1 MSNVVY
7 RVIVGTKALR
17 VKVFKG
23 LPGAAGASELSDL
36 NDVTITNPQAGNSL
50 AYNGTEWVNTPVAPG
65 SGDVVGAASSVDN
78 NLAAFDGTTGKIIK
92 DSGVSP
98 ASFATAA
105 QGSLADTAVQPAAIA
120 NFETTTQL
128 NARDTANRNRAN
140 HTGTQGAATI
150 SDFQTTVSANTDVA
164 ANTAARHAAVT
175 VTDSSEIDFTLTGQD
190 ITAAIVSGSIAA
202 TKLDAGVNASLTAA
216 NTAVQPAAIAN
227 FETTTQLNARDTANR
242 DRVNHT
248 GTQLA
253 NTISDFATTV
263 RGVVLTGLTTA
274 SNVIIAATDTVLE
287 AFGKLQAQF
296 TALKGNVLEKDNV
309 TSYTPSADFHPA
321 TKKYV
326 DDNSVSGA
334 TALDDL
340 TDVTITAPSNGQALR
355 YNGTVWIND
364 TLPTGT
370 GDVAGPASAVNNN
383 FAAFDGTTGKL
394 IKDSGN
400 SAGTFALSS
409 HTHAVG
415 DIVGVATQKLIGRR
429 TTGTGSAEE
438 IGIDGGLEISGNNIR
453 RQALTGDVTAAA
465 GDNAT
470 TIAND
475 AVSNAKLANMGA
487 NTLKGNN
494 TGSTA
499 DPIDLNA
506 TQVRT
511 LLNVADGAN
520 NYTHPNHSGDVTSVG
535 DGATT
540 IVNDAVTNAKM
551 ANMAVNTIKGRI
563 STGTGDPEDLT
574 AANVR
579 TITETETTTQLNTR
593 DTNNRNTDNHTNGT
607 TNKVFTATE
616 QTKLTGIEAGAEV
629 NTINSRV
636 AGEPTGSDQVLNV
649 VSLTEAEYTAGSKI
663 STTFYII
670 TDAV

>member
-36 NDVTITNPQAGNSL
+36 NDVTITNPQPGNSL

-65 SGDVVGAASSVDN
+65 SGDVVGPVTAVNN
-78 NLAAFDGTTGKIIK
+78 NLAAFDGTTGKLIK
-92 DSGVSP
+92 DSGSSP

-128 NARDTANRNRAN
+128 NARDTANRDRAN
-140 HTGTQGAATI
+140 HTGTQGATTI

-263 RGVVLTGLTTA
+263 RGVVLTGLSTA

-326 DDNSVSGA
+326 DDNSGSGA

-415 DIVGVATQKLIGRR
+415 DIVGVATQKLLGRR
-429 TTGTGSAEE
+429 STGAGSAEE

-540 IVNDAVTNAKM
+540 IVDDAVTNAKM